1 LWDSIWYENGMTE
14 RKNTQLPSDSEAALD
29 RTRATDE
36 ERLKLRYAFVV
47 TIVALSTLIAILLIG
62 ARKWSNAKDAAAVIS
77 PIAGVVGTIVGAY
90 LGHQAGSAGRERAA
104 AEHREQ
110 TRIAQ
115 QLAAVADPAPAARIL
130 GIDLDAES
138 RGGSDAQSERQ

>member
-1 LWDSIWYENGMTE
+1 VDKEDEAEPTE
-14 RKNTQLPSDSEAALD
+14 ARLPGGSDTALD
-29 RTRATDE
+29 RARASED

-47 TIVALSTLIAILLIG
+47 AVLALFTLVAILLIG
-62 ARKWSNAKDAAAVIS
+62 ASEWSGAKDAASVIS

-115 QLAAVADPAPAARIL
+115 QLAAVADRPAAARIL
-130 GIDLDAES
+130 GIALDAES
-138 RGGSDAQSERQ
+138 GAAPDSPADGQSAA

>member
-77 PIAGVVGTIVGAY
+77 PIAGVVGTIVGA
-90 LGHQAGSAGRERAA
+90 AGRERAA